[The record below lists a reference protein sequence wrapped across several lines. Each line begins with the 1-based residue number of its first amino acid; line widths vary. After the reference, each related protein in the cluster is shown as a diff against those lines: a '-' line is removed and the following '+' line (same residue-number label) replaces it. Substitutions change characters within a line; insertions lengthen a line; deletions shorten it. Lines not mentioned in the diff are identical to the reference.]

1 MQKNVKSNPIPP
13 EKKTKKAP
21 TTREFRLGRLPR
33 SISLILL
40 SFGVAFVMWVFAK
53 ASQTDET
60 RISVPVVVTP
70 HDARVELRVTPE
82 TMPVT
87 LRYPRSA
94 QRDISS
100 ENFRFEVDARDLR
113 DVLSIDWKTKTQ
125 ALGRENLVMNLPR
138 RERIDV
144 LKVGTQSNSVEIQ
157 MRWNSQPATVEVDV
171 TGIDRLPAGFQLV
184 TPVQVTP
191 REVYV
196 AGDAEALAKAPRD
209 PETGRIR
216 LSTGRINVANRSTP
230 GEEQVTINVPQGL
243 EIVQPAS
250 VIATAN
256 LEIQEVQSV
265 REIRGVPLVFQA
277 LSSDTVRMEY
287 KEKNAAV
294 TVYGPQSLLP
304 ELSPASFEIVLQR
317 PAEELPNT
325 EKEVPIE
332 ARFVN
337 SIAEATR
344 SRLTIKS
351 IDPKSIKVKYVPETK
366 KENIN

>member
-1 MQKNVKSNPIPP
+1 MKPNLKPP
-13 EKKTKKAP
+13 PKKFSKASL
-21 TTREFRLGRLPR
+21 TRVIHLRRLPQ

-40 SFGVAFVMWVFAK
+40 SFAVAFVMWIFAK

-70 HDARVELRVTPE
+70 TDARVEVRITPE
-82 TMPVT
+82 AVPVT

-94 QRDISS
+94 QRDINS
-100 ENFRFEVDARDLR
+100 ENFHFEVDARDLR
-113 DVLSIDWKTKTQ
+113 DALSIDWKTKTQ
-125 ALGRENLVMNLPR
+125 ALGRENLVMSLPR

-144 LKVGTQSNSVEIQ
+144 LKVGTQSNGVEIQ
-157 MRWNSQPATVEVDV
+157 MRWNAQPATVEVDV

-191 REVYV
+191 REVFV
-196 AGDAEALAKAPRD
+196 AGDAQAFAKAPRD
-209 PETGRIR
+209 PDTGRIR
-216 LSTGRINVANRSTP
+216 LTTGRINVANRSTP

-243 EIVQPAS
+243 EIVQPSS

-325 EKEVPIE
+325 EKDVPIE

-337 SIAEATR
+337 SIPEATR
-344 SRLTIKS
+344 ARLTIKS
-351 IDPKSIKVKYVPETK
+351 IDPKSIKVKYVAETK
-366 KENIN
+366 NENIN